1 MDIAENERRTFDRY
15 EYDGAVVRLF
25 EHKNFGLI
33 KKFSSDFEMKDISR
47 SGMCFELDRYKG
59 PGAYLEMTIDIPGK
73 SKLQMCGNV
82 RWVRENGESDK
93 YEIGILFSPYG
104 SRDGYNPIRNKDRLK
119 NMLDKTEMH

>member
-1 MDIAENERRTFDRY
+1 MAENERRTFDRY

-25 EHKNFGLI
+25 ERKNFGLI

-73 SKLQMCGNV
+73 SKLQMYGNV

-93 YEIGILFSPYG
+93 YEIGVLFSPYG

-119 NMLDKTEMH
+119 NILDKTEMH

>member
-1 MDIAENERRTFDRY
+1 VDTAENERRTFERF

-25 EHKNFGLI
+25 ERKNFGLI

-59 PGAYLEMTIDIPGK
+59 PGAYLEMTIEIPGK
-73 SKLQMCGNV
+73 SSIQMRGNV

-93 YEIGILFSPYG
+93 YEVGILFSPYG

-119 NMLDKTEMH
+119 NIIEKTDLN

>member
-1 MDIAENERRTFDRY
+1 MDLSEDERRTFERY
-15 EYDGAVVRLF
+15 EYNGAVVRLF
-25 EHKNFGLI
+25 ERKNFGLI

-82 RWVRENGESDK
+82 RWIRENGESDK
-93 YEIGILFSPYG
+93 YEVGILFSPYG

-119 NMLDKTEMH
+119 NIIEKKDLN